1 LLGVVV
7 AYSALVGDRLVAVV
21 TSIGCIG
28 LSVTAL
34 ALVGRWATLLP
45 WGFVGVGAGYGVFLS
60 LRAGTVDAR
69 APLLAAA
76 FFVGVECSFW
86 SIDRRSW
93 RSERQVVLRR
103 VVLLSLAGLAT
114 AILGGLLL
122 LVASVRGAGVGYE
135 AAGVVGAVL
144 TLAVVAILV
153 RRSRELRRDELV

>member
-1 LLGVVV
+1 MLAVVV

-21 TSIGCIG
+21 TSIGLIG

-45 WGFVGVGAGYGVFLS
+45 WGFVGVGAGYAVFLS

-144 TLAVVAILV
+144 TLAVVAFLV